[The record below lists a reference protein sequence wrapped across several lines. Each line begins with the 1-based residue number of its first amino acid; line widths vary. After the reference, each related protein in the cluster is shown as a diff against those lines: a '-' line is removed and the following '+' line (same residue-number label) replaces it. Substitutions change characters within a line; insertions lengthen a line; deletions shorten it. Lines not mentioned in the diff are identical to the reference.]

1 MMVTKMLSRLLKFLK
16 IDIWNIQSR
25 HLSGK
30 KSFLLRQLRLVLL
43 AAHGIREDRLQLR
56 ASALTYYTL
65 LAIVPIM
72 AMAFAI
78 AKGFG
83 FETSLEE
90 RLLQEFPG
98 YEAAMAQVVTS
109 AHNLLERTKGGMMAG
124 IGIII
129 LFWASINVLN
139 HLEQS
144 LNDIWDVKKSRSIW
158 RKFSDYLTIM
168 VLSPVLVIL
177 SSSVTV
183 YIKTQI
189 AAIVEGVSLLGSI
202 SPLIYFLLKL
212 LPFVI
217 IWILFTLIYLLMPNT
232 KVRFTSGVLAGFI
245 AGGLYQILQHTYINF
260 QFLIAKYNAIYGSF
274 AALPLF
280 LIWLH
285 LSWMIVFFGAEISF
299 AHQNIGTFEFD
310 QESRQVSF
318 GMKKLLALMISHLVV
333 QRFAAAGTPFTMT
346 QMSARLEIPI
356 RLVHR
361 IVADLAESGIL
372 SEVEMAEPD
381 EPAYQPAVDTGLLSM
396 GYIVNALE
404 KLGSDNIPIL
414 QTDETKALFASLTA
428 FQRTIDQSADNLLL
442 KDLK

>member
-1 MMVTKMLSRLLKFLK
+1 MLSRLLKFLK

-30 KSFLLRQLRLVLL
+30 KSFLLRQLRLILL
-43 AAHGIREDRLQLR
+43 AAHGIRENRLQLR

-65 LAIVPIM
+65 LAIVPVM
-72 AMAFAI
+72 AMGFAI

-83 FETSLEE
+83 FETSLEQ

-98 YEAAMAQVVTS
+98 HETVMTQVVAY
-109 AHNLLERTKGGMMAG
+109 AHNLLERTRGGMMAG
-124 IGIII
+124 IGTIV
-129 LFWASINVLN
+129 LFWAAINVLR
-139 HLEQS
+139 HLERS

-183 YIKTQI
+183 YIKTQVTT
-189 AAIVEGVSLLGSI
+189 IVNEVSLLGGV
-202 SPLIYFLLKL
+202 SPLIYFFLKL
-212 LPFVI
+212 LPFFI
-217 IWILFTLIYLLMPNT
+217 IWMLFSLIYLLMPNT
-232 KVRFTSGVLAGFI
+232 KVRFSSAILAGFI
-245 AGGLYQILQHTYINF
+245 AGALYQTLQHTYINF
-260 QFLIAKYNAIYGSF
+260 QFLISKYNAIYGSF

-310 QESRQVSF
+310 RESRRVSF
-318 GMKKLLALMISHLVV
+318 EMKKLLALMISHLVV
-333 QRFAAAGTPFTMT
+333 RRFAEAKDPLTTV
-346 QMSARLEIPI
+346 QMSGKLEIPI

-361 IVADLAESGIL
+361 IVENLTESSIL
-372 SEVEMAEPD
+372 TEVESNEP
-381 EPAYQPAVDTGLLSM
+381 EKPAYQPAVDSSLLSM
-396 GYIVNALE
+396 GYIVSALE

-414 QTDETKALFASLTA
+414 QTKETAALSASLER
-428 FQRTIDQSADNLLL
+428 FKETIDQSPHNLLL
-442 KDLK
+442 RDLK

>member
-1 MMVTKMLSRLLKFLK
+1 MIVAQMLSRLLKFIE

-30 KSFLLRQLRLVLL
+30 KSFFLRQLRLVLL
-43 AAHGIREDRLQLR
+43 AAHGTRKDRLQLR
-56 ASALTYYTL
+56 ASALTYYTM
-65 LAIVPIM
+65 LAIVPII
-72 AMAFAI
+72 AMAFAM

-83 FETSLEE
+83 FETSLEQ

-98 YEAAMAQVVTS
+98 HEAVMTQVVTY

-124 IGIII
+124 IGIIV
-129 LFWASINVLN
+129 LFWASINVLS
-139 HLEQS
+139 HIEQS

-168 VLSPVLVIL
+168 VISPVLVIL
-177 SSSVTV
+177 SGSVTV
-183 YIKTQI
+183 YIKTQVTT
-189 AAIVEGVSLLGSI
+189 IVGGISFLGGI
-202 SPLIYFLLKL
+202 SPFIYFLLKL

-217 IWILFTLIYLLMPNT
+217 IWMLFALIYLLMPNT
-232 KVRFTSGVLAGFI
+232 KVRFTSGMLAGFI
-245 AGGLYQILQHTYINF
+245 AGALFQILQHTYLNF

-299 AHQNIGTFEFD
+299 AHQNIGTFEFEK
-310 QESRQVSF
+310 ESRRISF
-318 GMKKLLALMISHLVV
+318 GMKKLLALMVSHLVV
-333 QRFAAAGTPFTMT
+333 QRFAGAGKPFTMT
-346 QMSARLEIPI
+346 QMSGRLEIPI

-361 IVADLAESGIL
+361 IVADLTESGIL
-372 SEVEMAEPD
+372 SEVASD
-381 EPAYQPAVDTGLLSM
+381 EPEEPAFQPAVDTSLLSM
-396 GYIVNALE
+396 GYIVGTLE

-414 QTDETKALFASLTA
+414 QTGETAALSASLA
-428 FQRTIDQSADNLLL
+428 RFQETIDRSPDNLLL
-442 KDLK
+442 RDL